1 MAKFDG
7 FKFSGG
13 GAADGGSDGFSEDNE
28 EFEEEDHEH
37 VYSEIANTPN
47 LMAYE
52 EMVHQVISIEFQ
64 DRGITLNFDYEE
76 LEELGLLVTEV
87 IQYLQRKP
95 TPDQ

>member
-1 MAKFDG
+1 MARFDG
-7 FKFSGG
+7 FKFSGS
-13 GAADGGSDGFSEDNE
+13 GAADGGSDGFADDNE
-28 EFEEEDHEH
+28 ESEEEDHEH

-52 EMVHQVISIEFQ
+52 EMVHQVVSIEFQ

-87 IQYLQRKP
+87 IQYLQRKR